1 MTIKSISARIARP
14 AISLMLSGCFP
25 GDDGEI
31 RLASRK
37 EVVQA
42 AARCGIQKFEPTR
55 AGAAWAAYVPGEN
68 PDNGPKGDC
77 IYADL
82 KSRGLTAT
90 R

>member
-1 MTIKSISARIARP
+1 MTLKSIAAPIAGP
-14 AISLMLSGCFP
+14 TICLMLSGCFP
-25 GDDGEI
+25 GEDADI
-31 RLASRK
+31 HWASRK
-37 EVVQA
+37 QVVQA
-42 AARCGIQKFEPTR
+42 AARCGIQHFEPTQ

-68 PDNGPKGDC
+68 PDKGPRGDC